1 MKLKQ
6 GLILAF
12 IESIGIENLSN
23 EVASAMAP
31 DVEYRV
37 REIAQEAIKFMK
49 HSKRQKLT
57 TEDVNNALRLRNV
70 EVYLSRFICNS

>member
-1 MKLKQ
+1 M
-6 GLILAF
+6 
-12 IESIGIENLSN
+12 SN

-70 EVYLSRFICNS
+70 EVYLPQFIFNS

>member
-1 MKLKQ
+1 
-6 GLILAF
+6 LAF

-70 EVYLSRFICNS
+70 EVYLPQFIFNS